1 MADDAVGWEF
11 PSNNG
16 GRIDGF
22 NDPGI
27 AHFKGQP
34 VSRLAREV
42 IQNSLDAR
50 EDEKKPVH
58 VSFELITLHARD
70 FGRDELLEAVRS
82 CQNDNDDTIVA
93 EHLQAVEDALS
104 SDSIS
109 CLRISDRN
117 TTGLVEK
124 HWDSLIKMQGV
135 SHKPGEGAGGSHG
148 IGKYA
153 PFAISSARTV
163 FYWTC
168 YEEAGKR
175 IERCQG
181 KSVLMSHRGHS
192 TQGTG
197 FYGVKKGCKEIPSE
211 KIPGSLKLDKVSC
224 GTSILVLGHKLDS
237 NWRRE
242 VASSVLENF
251 FYAIEK
257 DMLNVIIEPE
267 DDEEIEINSEN
278 LEECFQKYI
287 IDEDDF
293 EEGDFSSLAQ
303 AKTFWQISSGKFAD
317 GVKEFGKQDNDFG
330 HCKLWIKVDK
340 GLSSRVGL
348 VRHTGMLITDQQKN
362 LTRFPRY
369 QDFAA
374 LCFFEDPGGNE
385 LLRRME
391 NPTHDQLE
399 PNRLLDDKVETGER
413 ALKRI
418 RDWIRSKV
426 RELACTSSTGQTT
439 LLPELAK
446 LLPDYYPDEEFE
458 DSSDAI
464 EDGEP
469 GFAERITVK
478 LKPIRRSVMPSLPI
492 DEEQED
498 LDGDGEDTGTLGG
511 GRLNEDDDS
520 IANGNQM
527 ASGEGETTGGLGDR
541 GGGKGRRLI
550 QISGVRVLPIPDRSN
565 CRRISFVPEK
575 SGLAMIR
582 IDEAGDSAPILRDD
596 IRFADGSPLESVE
609 LKRGE
614 RHTIDITADDPLEDC
629 ALRVVAYESEAK

>member
-50 EDEKKPVH
+50 EDEKEPVH
-58 VSFELITLHARD
+58 VSFELIALHARD

-82 CQNDNDDTIVA
+82 CQDESDDTITK
-93 EHLQAVEDALS
+93 EQLQAVKDVLSGDA
-104 SDSIS
+104 IS

-135 SHKPGEGAGGSHG
+135 SHKTGEGAGGSHG

-168 YEEAGKR
+168 YEKDGDR

-197 FYGVKKGCKEIPSE
+197 FYGVKEGCKEIPSE
-211 KIPGSLKLDKVSC
+211 KIPGSLKLVGRPY
-224 GTSILVLGHKLDS
+224 GTSILVFGPKLDS

-257 DMLNVIIEPE
+257 DMLNVMIEPE
-267 DDEEIEINSEN
+267 DDEEIFEINSDN
-278 LEECFQKYI
+278 LEKHFQKYI
-287 IDEDDF
+287 TGQDDF

-303 AKTFWQISSGKFAD
+303 AKTFWQISSGKFSD
-317 GVKEFGKQDNDFG
+317 GVKEFNRQDNDFG

-340 GLSSRVGL
+340 DLPSRVGL
-348 VRHTGMLITDQQKN
+348 VRRTGMLITDQQKK
-362 LTRFPRY
+362 LTHFQGY

-374 LCFFEDPGGNE
+374 LCFFEDPTGNE

-391 NPTHDQLE
+391 NPTHDQFE
-399 PNRLLDDKVETGER
+399 PNWLLGDKVEVGEK

-418 RDWIRSKV
+418 VKWIRDMI
-426 RELACTSSTGQTT
+426 RELAFTSSTGQTT

-458 DSSDAI
+458 DSSDSA
-464 EDGEP
+464 EEGEP
-469 GFAERITVK
+469 GFAERVTIK
-478 LKPIRRSVMPSLPI
+478 LKPIRRSVMTPLPI
-492 DEEQED
+492 FDEEQED
-498 LDGDGEDTGTLGG
+498 SDTIGG
-511 GRLNEDDDS
+511 GELSENDDD
-520 IANGNQM
+520 IVIGM
-527 ASGEGETTGGLGDR
+527 R
-541 GGGKGRRLI
+541 GGGGEFW
-550 QISGVRVLPIPDRSN
+550 
-565 CRRISFVPEK
+565 CRRRKRTWRSRGREGTDP
-575 SGLAMIR
+575 
-582 IDEAGDSAPILRDD
+582 DSNFRGACITDGGSLKLPADQFRARKERFRNNSHLRSR
-596 IRFADGSPLESVE
+596 RFCPC
-609 LKRGE
+609 R
-614 RHTIDITADDPLEDC
+614 
-629 ALRVVAYESEAK
+629 